1 MKTKYK
7 HYNAYFTDVR
17 GKAWALVI
25 SYPDTEETKRY
36 PYVKDVR
43 LGMPPVT
50 LTTESEDAISPVV
63 KGRLSFSLLESRSTE
78 RYRHL
83 AQAPEGAVSVYLLE
97 LPGEVPT
104 GGVAHLYEALTPWE
118 ADRNA
123 FWVGTLDPESYKE
136 PADQD
141 TGYLV
146 SFEASD
152 FGYMSRVSLTKEFA
166 YDDRCD
172 LNPRENLFML
182 VQKLLKRGLTGWVA
196 EKYKEYKVN
205 PYNLMANNVAHCYTR
220 YTGTLYMGAE
230 QTPTVFDE
238 RQFLFDT
245 SQFFL
250 DKEEPISVLEAL
262 ERVLSSLGLRIEQAA
277 GTFFITDM
285 SVLDGDARDK
295 FLSPKINNPISRAW
309 LGASPMEVQGDDGEL
324 SLHSSYSSVVVNT
337 RTYLDAL
344 SWEMEL
350 PKIDSFVP
358 WKRVLRTLSDGT
370 KVVAWSYRTTD
381 IVGEYKQAALLETK
395 AEYMGEDNEFYALV
409 WNPKSIHG
417 VVRIWG
423 WTSDVEYSVFRVKEN
438 EWEFVG
444 TDSFGRIYK
453 NLGMRWYD
461 KDGNHID
468 LSVSGGSEFFYSQT
482 RSFENES
489 ILGRDVEADKYVKK
503 LKLYIEMLKG
513 NTPDIYVTH
522 EPWGGHIPNYSEEG
536 DFYLSLDVP
545 LYLSFNS
552 DIYQEF
558 RVDNAVLLEATGT
571 NIYSHGA
578 HSSARGRIQDDRNRK
593 KIEKS
598 IEFMR
603 SFTDKLTEAHIPFYM
618 NARNVESGET
628 LYLKH
633 YAIGG
638 FEWTKD
644 ATNVSHLIYGGKDK
658 LKWNGF
664 NHAKLS
670 KDEGEGMRI
679 PMPPK
684 GFTKIEVELYS
695 TPFFYEG
702 KDLFTDWKLWNVP
715 SAVLIQAP
723 KIWMSDR
730 QGRKVSELSKER
742 SERFTFSDATRESQD
757 LDIHFSS
764 GYRIPAVSPS
774 IIYYPAGTMPDT
786 IGKDRAYPTD
796 YMLSAYMAQ
805 RFGRVYGSLPSR
817 GYELSGTFAW
827 EVFPRHRQYM
837 DMEWIPVSREID
849 IQQGTERGTY
859 HQIRPYSSV
868 TERMLTP
875 EVLEG
880 ERPMSYVKDSSS
892 DSPLPRYRG
901 GGSGYSVPP
910 RRR

>member
-1 MKTKYK
+1 METKYK
-7 HYNAYFTDVR
+7 HYTSLFTDVE
-17 GKAWALVI
+17 GKAWGLVI
-25 SYPDTEETKRY
+25 SYPDTKETKDY
-36 PYVKDVR
+36 PDNKMVR

-50 LTTESEDAISPVV
+50 LTTESEDAISPIV

-83 AQAPEGAVSVYLLE
+83 AQAPEGTVSVYLT
-97 LPGEVPT
+97 EVQ
-104 GGVAHLYEALTPWE
+104 GGIPEGDGVVHLHEHLYPYQAIG
-118 ADRNA
+118 NA

-136 PADQD
+136 PANQN

-152 FGYMSRVSLTKEFA
+152 FGYMSRVPLTKEWA

-172 LNPRENLFML
+172 LKPRESLFEL
-182 VQKLLKRGLTGWVA
+182 VQKLLKRGLSGWVA
-196 EKYKEYKVN
+196 ERYKEYRVN
-205 PYNLMANNVAHCYTR
+205 RYKLMAGNVAHCYTR

-230 QTPTVFDE
+230 QTPTDFNE
-238 RQFLFDT
+238 RMLLFDT
-245 SQFFL
+245 SQFFV

-262 ERVLSSLGLRIEQAA
+262 ERVLSALGLRIEQAA

-285 SVLDGDARDK
+285 QALEGGGTDK
-295 FLSPKINNPISRAW
+295 YRRPNINNSIGQAS
-309 LGASPMEVQGDDGEL
+309 LDASPMEVKGDDGEL

-350 PKIDSFVP
+350 PKMDSSVP
-358 WKRVLRTLSDGT
+358 WKRVLRTLSNGD
-370 KVVAWSYRTTD
+370 KVGAWSYRTPD
-381 IVGEYKQAALLETK
+381 VVGEYKQPALLETK
-395 AEYMGEDNEFYALV
+395 AESMGEDNEFYALV

-417 VVRIWG
+417 RCVVIFNVFKQTHGEFNFFRINVEG
-423 WTSDVEYSVFRVKEN
+423 WRRVRESLYVN
-438 EWEFVG
+438 E
-444 TDSFGRIYK
+444 
-453 NLGMRWYD
+453 GMRMYD
-461 KDGNHID
+461 DEGTPYTLD
-468 LSVSGGSEFFYSQT
+468 TFDSGIFSCCQT
-482 RSFENES
+482 QSFATECVFANEA
-489 ILGRDVEADKYVKK
+489 EADNYVRM
-503 LKLYIEMLKG
+503 LKWYIEMLKG
-513 NTPDIYVTH
+513 NTPASDLKH
-522 EPWGGHIPNYSEEG
+522 DPWECHIPNFSEEG
-536 DFYLSLDVP
+536 GFDLRLDAP

-558 RVDNAVLLEATGT
+558 NVESATYLRPFGDST
-571 NIYSHGA
+571 YA
-578 HSSARGRIQDDRNRK
+578 HRAYDFGWRERTDERERK
-593 KIEKS
+593 QIEQS
-598 IEFMR
+598 MNFMR
-603 SFTDKLTEAHIPFYM
+603 EFTDKLTEVHIPFSM
-618 NARNVESGET
+618 KAEFVETGET
-628 LYLKH
+628 LYLASSDDGSLRWVKNIPH
-633 YAIGG
+633 VVML
-638 FEWTKD
+638 T
-644 ATNVSHLIYGGKDK
+644 YGGKDK
-658 LKWNGF
+658 LRWNGF
-664 NHAKLS
+664 NHAKSS

-684 GFTKIEVELYS
+684 GFTKITVYVNGSVAFYS
-695 TPFFYEG
+695 G
-702 KDLFTDWKLWNVP
+702 SDKFTDWKLWNVP

-723 KIWMSDR
+723 KIWLSDR

-774 IIYYPAGTMPDT
+774 IIYYPDGTMPNT
-786 IGKDRAYPTD
+786 IGKDRVFPTD

-827 EVFPRHRQYM
+827 EVFPKNRQYM

-849 IQQGTERGTY
+849 IQQGTEQGTY

-868 TERMLTP
+868 TESMLTP

-880 ERPMSYVKDSSS
+880 ERPLNYFDG
-892 DSPLPRYRG
+892 DGLPLPRRIDYPR
-901 GGSGYSVPP
+901 YSAPP